1 MKVIKKF
8 LNVGVRIK
16 GAVRR
21 AGSHSLIGSFSKDVF
36 ERHTS
41 TGSEVLSLFTCPD
54 ATKFVLLSFFSL
66 IKRIYP
72 RVSTKP
78 LHNDTK
84 SPLPVDVRS
93 SAKMLMLKLPS
104 LCRAQTL
111 KCTTYPPFYYGR
123 VCRNKNSLHNYIYLM
138 LA

>member
-8 LNVGVRIK
+8 LNVDVRIK

-41 TGSEVLSLFTCPD
+41 TGSEVFSLFICLD
-54 ATKFVLLSFFSL
+54 ATKFVLLSFF
-66 IKRIYP
+66 YP

-78 LHNDTK
+78 LHNDAK

-93 SAKMLMLKLPS
+93 SAKIGS
-104 LCRAQTL
+104 
-111 KCTTYPPFYYGR
+111 F
-123 VCRNKNSLHNYIYLM
+123 
-138 LA
+138 